1 MKKLTKRN
9 VFLTVTLIFFSIIS
23 QIFAKTADFNF
34 FDVTV
39 TGKGTPIIFIH
50 GYASEKAVWNET
62 VDYLKSDFQCH
73 VIQIAGFA
81 GKAPFKSDNYL
92 SNLKDEIAEYIK
104 SNNLGKVIIVGHS
117 MGGFLALWIASEYP
131 NIVSKIVSVDGVP
144 YLPAIYNTGATPES
158 QIETAKKMYNYDNDF
173 AQSKNKLTD
182 EQLTQIFASMT
193 IREDKIPILLNWS
206 KSSDVR
212 TLNQTMFEMMI
223 TDIRE
228 DVKKIEVPVLVF
240 GAWIAY
246 KGYGATKES
255 AYKLYKLQFKN
266 VSDCKIELTNK
277 GKHFI
282 MWDDFEWYS
291 LTMKDFLN
299 K

>member
-1 MKKLTKRN
+1 MEKLTKRN
-9 VFLTVTLIFFSIIS
+9 AYLTVLLFLFSIIS
-23 QIFAKTADFNF
+23 QINAKTSNFNF

-50 GYASEKAVWNET
+50 GYASEKSVWNET
-62 VDYLKSDFQCH
+62 VNYLKSDFQCH

-81 GKAPFKSDNYL
+81 GKAPFRSDNYL
-92 SNLKDEIAEYIK
+92 SKLKDEIAEYIK
-104 SNNLGKVIIVGHS
+104 NKNIGKVIIVGHS

-131 NIVSKIVSVDGVP
+131 NIVSKVVSVDGVP
-144 YLPAIYNTGATPES
+144 YLSAIYNTSATPES
-158 QIETAKKMYNYDNDF
+158 QLDMAKKMYNYDNDF
-173 AQSKNKLTD
+173 APGKNKLTD
-182 EQLTQIFASMT
+182 EKLTQIFASMT
-193 IREDKIPILLNWS
+193 IHEDKIPVLLNWS

-228 DVKKIEVPVLVF
+228 NVKKIKVPVLVF

-246 KGYGATKES
+246 KEYGATKES
-255 AYKLYKLQFKN
+255 TYKLYELQLKN
-266 VSDCKIELTNK
+266 ISNYKIELTNK

-291 LTMKDFLN
+291 LTMKDFLT